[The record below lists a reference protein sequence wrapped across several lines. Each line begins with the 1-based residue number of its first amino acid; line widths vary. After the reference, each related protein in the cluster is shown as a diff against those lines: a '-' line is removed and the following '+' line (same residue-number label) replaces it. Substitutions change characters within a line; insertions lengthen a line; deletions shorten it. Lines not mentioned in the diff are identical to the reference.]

1 MTKISDPIQIG
12 NVTLKNRIMIAPMLK
27 GISDDDGWIN
37 DRVLEAYRTEAV
49 GGPGAITIGACYIR
63 PEGQGFRRQTS
74 IADDSKISGLYKLA
88 SIIKRNGSAAFAQIF
103 HSGCIPSPLKVL
115 RGLMPISPTKRPCFL
130 DPNFMCDEP
139 DDAMIWEILD
149 DYGKAAA
156 RAQEAGFNG
165 IDIHA
170 GHGGLHQQFLS
181 PLLNERTD
189 IWGQEK
195 EKFGIEMI
203 RSIKKHCGDD
213 FPIIWRI
220 SLDEKSGPGG
230 FGVEDSLKWIPMWE
244 KEGVAAFHVS
254 AGGIM
259 SVDALTYAVQ
269 PVYFPMACLA
279 DYATEVKKITKL
291 PVIGVGKMMNTKLAR
306 SVIENDRMDIVA
318 VGRPAIADPEFPNK
332 VLEGRDSEI
341 RKCIA
346 CNWCLTTHSGMN
358 GASQCSVNPSHN
370 RENEYRLVK
379 TDNPKRVMV
388 IGGGVGGLETAR
400 VAHRRGHEVIV
411 FEKSDQLGG
420 LACSVASKIPGILT
434 QNLNH
439 APEFLK
445 NEMERLRIPTMTG
458 IEVTAD
464 IVKGIKPDVVIV
476 ATGSV
481 SGDAPDLPG
490 ITNSNV
496 IDYEDYIL
504 NPDKV
509 QDGKAVTIVGG
520 GEGAEITVG
529 LAKKGCQVTLVAG
542 SEEEVMSTA
551 YLNKDGSRK
560 LYLQQMM
567 GEQGEK
573 IQIVI
578 NTTLKAVK
586 DGEVV
591 IVTDG
596 AEKTVPAD
604 YVILAQPRKVYNPFG
619 DELRELVKEVY
630 EVGDCVAPRA
640 ITEAIDDAA
649 HFGRQI

>member
-1 MTKISDPIQIG
+1 
-12 NVTLKNRIMIAPMLK
+12 ML
-27 GISDDDGWIN
+27 
-37 DRVLEAYRTEAV
+37 
-49 GGPGAITIGACYIR
+49 
-63 PEGQGFRRQTS
+63 
-74 IADDSKISGLYKLA
+74 SGLILLA
-88 SIIKRNGSAAFAQIF
+88 QIIKRNGSAAFIQLF
-103 HSGCIPSPLKVL
+103 HAGCIPSPLKVL
-115 RGLMPISPTKRPCFL
+115 RGLMPLSPTARPCFL
-130 DPNFMCDEP
+130 DPDFTCDEP
-139 DDAMIWEILD
+139 DDAMIWDIIE

-156 RAQEAGFNG
+156 RAQEAGFDG

-195 EKFGIEMI
+195 EKFGLEMI
-203 RSIKKHCGDD
+203 KAIKKHCGDD

-220 SLDEKSGPGG
+220 SLDEMSGPGG
-230 FGVEDSLKWIPMWE
+230 FSAEDSLKWIPKWE
-244 KEGVAAFHVS
+244 AAGVHSFHVS

-269 PVYFPMACLA
+269 PVYFPMAPLVK
-279 DYATEVKKITKL
+279 YAEMVKKITKL
-291 PVIGVGKMMNTKLAR
+291 PVIGVAKLMNTKL
-306 SVIENDRMDIVA
+306 SHQVIDSGRMDIMA
-318 VGRPAIADPEFPNK
+318 VGRPASADPQFPNK

-358 GASQCSVNPSHN
+358 MESRCSVNASLC
-370 RENEYRLVK
+370 REGRYKLVK

-400 VAHRRGHEVIV
+400 VAHKRGHEVIV
-411 FEKSDQLGG
+411 FEKAAQLGG
-420 LACSVASKIPGILT
+420 LVRTVASKIPGLLT

-439 APEFLK
+439 APEFLI
-445 NEMERLRIPTMTG
+445 NEMERLNIPVITG
-458 IEVTAD
+458 VEVTAE
-464 IVKGIKPDVVIV
+464 IVKGVKPDVVIV

-481 SGDAPDLPG
+481 PGDAPDLPG

-496 IDYEDYIL
+496 INYEDYIL

-509 QDGKAVTIVGG
+509 AKGKEVIVIGG
-520 GEGAEITVG
+520 AEGAEITVG
-529 LAKKGCQVTLVAG
+529 LAKKGCRVTLVAA
-542 SEEEVMSTA
+542 SEAEVMDTP
-551 YLNKDGSRK
+551 YLAKDGVRK
-560 LYLQQMM
+560 LFLQQTMA
-567 GEQGEK
+567 EVEV
-573 IQIVI
+573 QIVI
-578 NTTLKAVK
+578 NTTLKEVK

-591 IVTDG
+591 VITDG

-604 YVILAQPRKVYNPFG
+604 YVILAQPRKAYNPLG
-619 DELRELVKEVY
+619 DMLRPLVKEVY

-640 ITEAIDDAA
+640 ITEAIDDGA